1 MLFDR
6 FIFILY
12 ILLNY
17 SWLLLGI
24 IYESAAR
31 IIPVSSI
38 IFSLLSVI
46 IVTLFQLQTIVQRHK
61 LDYDGKWSTIS
72 WSVVHIIICIFFL
85 VDILELVN
93 ILVVFGILGLFLTF
107 VSFAVLIL
115 SCKVIASGSD
125 AWIPHVH
132 LTCICFWVLVNY
144 LYVSLPTNLPF
155 MTVLPVV
162 LILVLRLYENS
173 RSLKQICIETTLFLI
188 VIALHIC
195 LDLKQISAEHFYQ
208 MIAIIIALM
217 IFMARESKSIIIL
230 LGLPFILSGFVFY
243 CIGCF
248 ILNKE
253 QPSVESLTE
262 KYNRFVEID
271 DLVLSLDGSEIEE
284 NWDEKL

>member
-85 VDILELVN
+85 VDILELAN

-107 VSFAVLIL
+107 VSFAVLTM

-125 AWIPHVH
+125 VWIPHVH

-144 LYVSLPTNLPF
+144 LYVTLPIIMPF

-195 LDLKQISAEHFYQ
+195 LDLEQLSAEHFYQ
-208 MIAIIIALM
+208 MIATVVALM
-217 IFMARESKSIIIL
+217 IFFSDFKSILIL
-230 LGLPFILSGFVFY
+230 FALPFMLISFSLY

-248 ILNKE
+248 ILNKK
-253 QPSVESLTE
+253 QSTIESLTE
-262 KYNRFVEID
+262 KYNRFVKID
-271 DLVLSLDGSEIEE
+271 DLVISLDGFENEE
-284 NWDEKL
+284 SWDERL

>member
-6 FIFILY
+6 FVFILY

-24 IYESAAR
+24 IYESPAR

-46 IVTLFQLQTIVQRHK
+46 IITLFQLQTIVQRHK

-72 WSVVHIIICIFFL
+72 WSVVHIIICIFFS
-85 VDILELVN
+85 VDILELGN
-93 ILVVFGILGLFLTF
+93 MLVVFGILGLFLTF

-125 AWIPHVH
+125 VWISHVH

-144 LYVSLPTNLPF
+144 LYVTLPIIMPF

-162 LILVLRLYENS
+162 LILVLRVYENS
-173 RSLKQICIETTLFLI
+173 RNFKQICIETTLFLI
-188 VIALHIC
+188 AIALHIC
-195 LDLKQISAEHFYQ
+195 LDMKQMSAEHFYQ

-217 IFMARESKSIIIL
+217 ILIAREFKSIIIL
-230 LGLPFILSGFVFY
+230 FALPFILIGFIFY

-271 DLVLSLDGSEIEE
+271 ELVLSLDGSEIEE

>member
-1 MLFDR
+1 M
-6 FIFILY
+6 
-12 ILLNY
+12 
-17 SWLLLGI
+17 
-24 IYESAAR
+24 
-31 IIPVSSI
+31 
-38 IFSLLSVI
+38 
-46 IVTLFQLQTIVQRHK
+46 
-61 LDYDGKWSTIS
+61 
-72 WSVVHIIICIFFL
+72 
-85 VDILELVN
+85 
-93 ILVVFGILGLFLTF
+93 
-107 VSFAVLIL
+107 
-115 SCKVIASGSD
+115 
-125 AWIPHVH
+125 
-132 LTCICFWVLVNY
+132 
-144 LYVSLPTNLPF
+144 PF